1 MHSCRPR
8 WRLETTETHVV
19 VVVVFVVV
27 AVCVAAATE
36 REEGAAAAAAALSES
51 FLKLNESLL
60 QTFPLFRDHSPIG
73 EERRREER

>member
-36 REEGAAAAAAALSES
+36 REEGAAAAALSES